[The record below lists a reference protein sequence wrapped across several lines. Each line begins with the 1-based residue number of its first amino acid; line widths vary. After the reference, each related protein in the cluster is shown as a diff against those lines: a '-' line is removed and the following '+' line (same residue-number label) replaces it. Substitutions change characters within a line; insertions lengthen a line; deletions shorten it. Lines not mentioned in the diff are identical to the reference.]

1 MKTVRLLMFLLG
13 LFLFS
18 SFVNEESVIRL
29 TQVMLPSRRSISI
42 QPYVQ
47 AYLSDRTV
55 EVRFLQKIGNV
66 QVQILSS
73 CGDIICDQ
81 ICNTSNRTSYFIEI
95 SPEEIGNEDSYTITI
110 TASEEVLEGEFYL

>member
-1 MKTVRLLMFLLG
+1 MKTVKLFVLLLG
-13 LFLFS
+13 LLFFTS
-18 SFVNEESVIRL
+18 YVSYNSEIKLVRSQQPV
-29 TQVMLPSRRSISI
+29 SRSISI

>member
-1 MKTVRLLMFLLG
+1 MKTVKLLML
-13 LFLFS
+13 LFS
-18 SFVNEESVIRL
+18 FLIFTSLVSNHSEVILVRVNQPIYR
-29 TQVMLPSRRSISI
+29 TGSI

-81 ICNTSNRTSYFIEI
+81 ICNTSNRTSYFIEL
-95 SPEEIGNEDSYTITI
+95 SPEEVGNEDSYTITI

>member
-1 MKTVRLLMFLLG
+1 MKTVKLLLLLIGFLL
-13 LFLFS
+13 FS
-18 SFVNEESVIRL
+18 AFANNESKIELQRHKV
-29 TQVMLPSRRSISI
+29 VDRRSISI

-81 ICNTSNRTSYFIEI
+81 ICNTSNRTSYFIEL
-95 SPEEIGNEDSYTITI
+95 SPEEVGNEDSYTITI
-110 TASEEVLEGEFYL
+110 TASEEVLEGEFHL